1 MNIEVCI
8 FISTLHGS
16 EGGDGDG
23 QVEGGG
29 GAEQAG
35 AAQLQTRGLVLWN
48 TGEVSLE
55 ADRQLST
62 ILGTS
67 STSGGGLV
75 WSGLVTTTQV
85 NTEISPPP
93 SFSPKLMYEPHLA
106 DLYWSKHMGD
116 SYRCKTI

>member
-1 MNIEVCI
+1 M
-8 FISTLHGS
+8 STLHGS
-16 EGGDGDG
+16 EGGEGEG

-48 TGEVSLE
+48 TGGS
-55 ADRQLST
+55 DKFRNGGT
-62 ILGTS
+62 IVNNIGDIQHEWR
-67 STSGGGLV
+67 GGVEWPEWPGHNN
-75 WSGLVTTTQV
+75 QV
-85 NTEISPPP
+85 NTDISPPP
-93 SFSPKLMYEPHLA
+93 SFSPKLMYDPHFA